1 MGLRVL
7 LSCVSENRPGWYD
20 KVYNL
25 VLSVRSFGGSLA
37 DERVVV
43 NFVDGADPEVA
54 RSLEGLGAE
63 VRVVERFDARTPYA
77 NKLRMLELAK
87 EREFDVLVALDCD
100 TIVVGDLGDQVPPDR
115 IAAKPADVDRFTD
128 AEWHRLFR
136 GTGVPIPEKTVVASV
151 TGEPMYPYFN
161 SGVVFV
167 PRDRCLDLLRGW
179 SHFASRLLDLFE
191 REPDIIPRR
200 WQFLAEQCSLAFA
213 LIDGGFPVQPL
224 PLTLN
229 FPTHVRV
236 HGSLLDGLGEPRI
249 IQYHRGIDRDGFLL
263 KDRGDLLDPYL
274 DRFNRERAAALGLD
288 YRGLGRLPLSMRAK
302 RVAWRQLRRFDRF
315 V

>member
-1 MGLRVL
+1 VGLRVL

-37 DERVVV
+37 DARVVV

-54 RSLEGLGAE
+54 RTLEGLGAE
-63 VRVVERFDARTPYA
+63 VRVVERFDARNPYA
-77 NKLRMLELAK
+77 NKLRMLELGK
-87 EREFDVLVALDCD
+87 ELDFDVLVALDCD
-100 TIVVGDLGDQVPPDR
+100 AIVAGDFRDQVPADR
-115 IAAKPADVDRFTD
+115 VAAKPADVDRLTD
-128 AEWHRLFR
+128 AEWRRLFQAL
-136 GTGVPIPEKTVVASV
+136 GVPIPEKSVVATA
-151 TGEPMYPYFN
+151 TGQAMYPYFN

-179 SHFASRLLDLFE
+179 SHFSNQVLELFA
-191 REPDIIPRR
+191 REPDVIPRR
-200 WQFLAEQCSLAFA
+200 WQLHSGQYSLACA

-224 PLTLN
+224 PVTAN
-229 FPTHVRV
+229 FPTHLRV
-236 HGSLLDGLGEPRI
+236 HGALLDGLGEPRI
-249 IQYHRGIDRDGFLL
+249 IQYHKGIDRDGFLL

-302 RVAWRQLRRFDRF
+302 RVAWHQLRRFDRF